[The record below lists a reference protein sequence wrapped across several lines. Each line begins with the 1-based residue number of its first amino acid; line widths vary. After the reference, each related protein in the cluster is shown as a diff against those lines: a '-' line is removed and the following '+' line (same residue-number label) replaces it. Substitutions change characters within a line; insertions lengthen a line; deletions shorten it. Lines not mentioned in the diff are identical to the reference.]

1 MYEGKATLS
10 FPLNLPVDHF
20 LADKQNILIAG
31 AGGGFDVLAGLPL
44 YAHLKAAGKNV
55 HLANYSF
62 VDLDLA
68 DMLTDDG
75 EMLVDGLVYGT
86 RGQVKSQVPYFPEGY
101 LGQWFA
107 QEQGTDVT
115 IWMIAKVGV
124 REVRRA
130 YRKLI
135 DHLNINAIILCDGG
149 VDSLMRGDE
158 EAPGTLIEDTITIT
172 AVAALEEV
180 QTKLLVAI
188 GIGTEVEEGLCH
200 HHFLEN
206 VAALAK
212 AGGYYGSCA
221 LLPQMPVFKLY
232 QEAAYYVF
240 TLPNHS
246 ISHIH
251 PRIIPAV
258 WGEFGNFNWLK
269 DPRQPRIFVSPLM
282 SLYWCFDVDAVRK
295 RSLLAD
301 VLEDADSVNDAIRRF
316 TTWYAA
322 NRRNTGEVR
331 QVKRLPLL

>member
-1 MYEGKATLS
+1 MS
-10 FPLNLPVDHF
+10 FPLNLPVDHL

-31 AGGGFDVLAGLPL
+31 AGGGFDILAGLPL
-44 YAHLKAAGKNV
+44 YAHLKNAGKNV

-62 VDLDLA
+62 VDVNLA
-68 DMLTDDG
+68 DMLNDDG
-75 EMLVDGLVYGT
+75 EMLLDGLIYGT
-86 RGQVKSQVPYFPEGY
+86 RGPVTRQTPYFPEGY
-101 LGQWFA
+101 LAQWFA
-107 QEQGTDVT
+107 QEQGEDVT
-115 IWMIAKVGV
+115 IWMIAKEGV

-135 DHLNINAIILCDGG
+135 DHLKIDAIILCDGG
-149 VDSLMRGDE
+149 VDSLMRGNE

-180 QTKLLVAI
+180 PTKLLVAI

-212 AGGYYGSCA
+212 EGGYYGSCA

-232 QEAAYYVF
+232 EEAAHYVF
-240 TLPNHS
+240 TLPNHKL
-246 ISHIH
+246 SHIH

-258 WGEFGNFNWLK
+258 WGEFDNFNWLD
-269 DPRQPRIFVSPLM
+269 DPRQPHIFVSPLM
-282 SLYWCFDVDAVRK
+282 SLYWCFDVEAVRR

-301 VLEDADSVNDAIRRF
+301 ILEDEVSVTEAIRRF
-316 TTWYAA
+316 TIWYSS
-322 NRRNTGEVR
+322 NRRKGNIIR
-331 QVKRLPLL
+331 PVKRLPLL